1 MEKFNFELFSLWNH
15 PTCPIF
21 SYLYPVIIKN
31 NKGTQIYYRRRIFKL
46 SIFLKRRYVHETS
59 KKKKKKKG
67 NLFPHFRLIFSLE
80 ENNISCQNFSS
91 LFEEKVK
98 TRCEFSNSIFSKEFR
113 AKKKIIFNVFW
124 LKFTREICLLSLRY
138 SKDMVIY
145 ALPSLLSWNSL
156 SRTFSKYIQIS
167 QVPRA
172 FLSKQNFESKIRK
185 IYGI

>member
-31 NKGTQIYYRRRIFKL
+31 NKGTQIYYRNFQTLNLFEKEVRAWN
-46 SIFLKRRYVHETS
+46 EQ
-59 KKKKKKKG
+59 KKKKRKKEICSHISDLSFLWKRIISRARTFHPYSEKRRRKRAANFQTRFSRKKK
-67 NLFPHFRLIFSLE
+67 L
-80 ENNISCQNFSS
+80 
-91 LFEEKVK
+91 
-98 TRCEFSNSIFSKEFR
+98 
-113 AKKKIIFNVFW
+113 FNVFW

-145 ALPSLLSWNSL
+145 ALSFLLSWNSL

>member
-1 MEKFNFELFSLWNH
+1 MFSLWNH

-31 NKGTQIYYRRRIFKL
+31 NKGTQIYYRTRIFKL

-59 KKKKKKKG
+59 KKKKG

-98 TRCEFSNSIFSKEFR
+98 TRCEFSNSIFSK
-113 AKKKIIFNVFW
+113 KKKLFNVFW

-145 ALPSLLSWNSL
+145 ARPSLLSWNSL

>member
-1 MEKFNFELFSLWNH
+1 MFSLWNH
-15 PTCPIF
+15 PICPIF

-31 NKGTQIYYRRRIFKL
+31 NKGTQIYYRTQEFSNSQSFWKGGTCM
-46 SIFLKRRYVHETS
+46 KRA
-59 KKKKKKKG
+59 KKEKKKG

-91 LFEEKVK
+91 LFGEEKAK

>member
-31 NKGTQIYYRRRIFKL
+31 NKGTQIYYRTRIFKL

-59 KKKKKKKG
+59 KKKKKG
-67 NLFPHFRLIFSLE
+67 NLFPHFFSLE

-91 LFEEKVK
+91 LFGEEKAK
-98 TRCEFSNSIFSKEFR
+98 TRCEFSNSIFSK
-113 AKKKIIFNVFW
+113 KKKLFNVFW